1 MMRFRL
7 NAKRLGVAAMIAVML
22 MTATSCGKEKPSQQT
37 TEQKNTEAETEEIV
51 STEAIVT
58 TEDESVDEGIKYA
71 SDYDLDVKST
81 HSNVKNKWNIR
92 KSEDDG
98 EIMLFIHAENSN
110 REEPIDYL
118 NFRVYDDTD
127 AAKAYF
133 DEIYD
138 KSKEYDRGKYWEDGG
153 NWFISKEPGV
163 TDAAVIW
170 IVYRQGNVII
180 SADLKDIP
188 IGKKDSKDENFD
200 EKNLKDYIINNAP
213 EIKRTIIEDA
223 LDYK

>member
-1 MMRFRL
+1 
-7 NAKRLGVAAMIAVML
+7 
-22 MTATSCGKEKPSQQT
+22 
-37 TEQKNTEAETEEIV
+37 
-51 STEAIVT
+51 
-58 TEDESVDEGIKYA
+58 
-71 SDYDLDVKST
+71 
-81 HSNVKNKWNIR
+81 
-92 KSEDDG
+92 
-98 EIMLFIHAENSN
+98 MLFIHAENSN

-170 IVYRQGNVII
+170 MVYRQGNVII